1 MSHIT
6 KVKTHLKD
14 GVILRKALKKLGY
27 QIEEYDLRQSR
38 EAKDLEFLARKVSI
52 GVTPAEAGVQKF
64 LNFLDSRLRGNDR
77 KRRFLT
83 FCRENA

>member
-14 GVILRKALKKLGY
+14 GLILRRALKKMGY

-52 GVTPAEAGVQKF
+52 DVTPAEAGVQKF